1 MKLEVDDLTVDTFST
16 DDDVSFERP
25 KAEYSTARCLE
36 DWLSAAFGN
45 NCEIV
50 SAPDDASYQTDCTR
64 KGALLA
70 MRGAPFLSCLR
81 RVLMGTC

>member
-50 SAPDDASYQTDCTR
+50 
-64 KGALLA
+64 
-70 MRGAPFLSCLR
+70 
-81 RVLMGTC
+81 